1 MLPIVTRELVESL
14 RESAKD
20 KSFIESSWVEM
31 SIKNLE
37 LFSAIS
43 DSTDVFTAR
52 PSKEAFLRGAFLTWL
67 LLYKQDEVDDMN
79 ESWGA

>member
-1 MLPIVTRELVESL
+1 MLPVVTRELVESL

-20 KSFIESSWVEM
+20 KNFIESSWVEM

-43 DSTDVFTAR
+43 DSTDVFTTR

>member
-1 MLPIVTRELVESL
+1 MLPVVTRELVESL

-20 KSFIESSWVEM
+20 KNFIESSWVEM

-43 DSTDVFTAR
+43 DSTDVFTSR
-52 PSKEAFLRGAFLTWL
+52 PAKEAFLRGAFLTWL